1 MHRCLVGAAI
11 LVLMLAGCGAG
22 GTPGNYRKG
31 ACGAVDA
38 GAKSLDHLTAA
49 VAALDAGDAATV
61 AEQVELARI
70 DAHVAGGQISYIPR
84 DWSPGDAT
92 RNLLASEVQQPLD
105 DARALFPDPR
115 AGSVENLPELDVR
128 ERAELEQLTRRVRAG
143 LLAARTS
150 LTGELAVDC
159 SAA

>member
-1 MHRCLVGAAI
+1 M

-49 VAALDAGDAATV
+49 AAALDAGDAATV

-92 RNLLASEVQQPLD
+92 RDLLGSEVQQPLD

-115 AGSVENLPELDVR
+115 AGAADDLPQLDAR
-128 ERAELEQLTRRVRAG
+128 ERAELEQHMRRVRAG
-143 LLAARTS
+143 LEAARTS
-150 LTGELAVDC
+150 LTDELGVDC
-159 SAA
+159 APV